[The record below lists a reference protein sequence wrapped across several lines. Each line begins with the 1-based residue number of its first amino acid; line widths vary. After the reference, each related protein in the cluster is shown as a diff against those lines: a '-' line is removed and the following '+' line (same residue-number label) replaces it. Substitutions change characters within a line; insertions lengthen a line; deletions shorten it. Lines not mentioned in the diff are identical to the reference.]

1 MDILKRNYYH
11 YQKSNIMRNVIIN
24 MDTNSFNEYERSAIC
39 KNFNDEISILLE
51 ETLSEIYIFHKLF
64 TETYNKN
71 LKKIPIICFVSKEIE
86 DIFKELLPLYFSIIN
101 IINEIKFKIDIIS
114 MNIQQNSI
122 FKNIESLNEDF
133 KKIKKIFPNYE
144 VDNLHKE
151 NEEELNDKYIIH
163 NNIFFS
169 IPLYQL
175 YARVVFYSDK
185 YLFKS
190 QLINTK
196 YFDYKKTNYFEI
208 KPSMENIYKYYPN
221 IFNAHLKTIL
231 DFNQEIHQLIKE
243 IYFFDIICENIL
255 IIKCNDKYINPYL
268 LEKIANDKIVES
280 SKLCQSDE
288 GTINLFTNLITEK
301 KMNNMENIN
310 TLDNIYNFFDS
321 SKFDVIQIYTK
332 KALDKLL
339 SNSNFLRE
347 FAKYCLMEIKDNE
360 VLENHPILYKKLKI
374 CLNTFFFILFFGE
387 IINKLIYGTLPFEK
401 NKVLFNQI
409 YIIDNKNLFYNEI
422 VNFTSIDYK
431 IFILTFPF
439 YKLKEKDVYKLLIK
453 NVYFENKDI
462 ESECKKKGVQYIFK
476 NFEDERIFFYE

>member
-1 MDILKRNYYH
+1 
-11 YQKSNIMRNVIIN
+11 
-24 MDTNSFNEYERSAIC
+24 
-39 KNFNDEISILLE
+39 
-51 ETLSEIYIFHKLF
+51 
-64 TETYNKN
+64 
-71 LKKIPIICFVSKEIE
+71 
-86 DIFKELLPLYFSIIN
+86 
-101 IINEIKFKIDIIS
+101 
-114 MNIQQNSI
+114 
-122 FKNIESLNEDF
+122 
-133 KKIKKIFPNYE
+133 
-144 VDNLHKE
+144 
-151 NEEELNDKYIIH
+151 
-163 NNIFFS
+163 
-169 IPLYQL
+169 
-175 YARVVFYSDK
+175 
-185 YLFKS
+185 
-190 QLINTK
+190 
-196 YFDYKKTNYFEI
+196 
-208 KPSMENIYKYYPN
+208 MENIYYKYYPN